1 MSTTTPR
8 PPDPAPADG
17 GAARGPAGVDVGQ
30 IVFAG
35 LLAVAGVYLVVDAS
49 SLRIGFADPVGPR
62 LFPYVI
68 GGALIVLAAIWIVAT
83 LRGDRA
89 EAEGGEDVDLDQR
102 SDFVTVGK
110 LAVVLAANVL
120 LVDVLGWAVTGGLLF
135 AGAAWALGSRTLV
148 RDLLVGVALAL
159 ASWYFFYVAL
169 GVPLTPG
176 ILDGIL

>member
-1 MSTTTPR
+1 MSTTSPEAPVPASETPTKT
-8 PPDPAPADG
+8 PAQ
-17 GAARGPAGVDVGQ
+17 GVDVGQ

-35 LLAVAGVYLVVDAS
+35 VLGVAGAYVVLDATT
-49 SLRIGFADPVGPR
+49 LNIGFADPVGPR

-68 GGALIVLAAIWIVAT
+68 GSVLIVLSVVWIVAT

-89 EAEGGEDVDLDQR
+89 EPEEGEDVDLDQKA
-102 SDFVTVGK
+102 DFALVGK
-110 LAVVLAANVL
+110 LAAVLVANVL

-148 RDLLVGVALAL
+148 RDLLVGVALAVL
-159 ASWYFFYVAL
+159 SWYFFYVAL
-169 GVPLTPG
+169 GVPLSPG

>member
-1 MSTTTPR
+1 VSTDVTDRT
-8 PPDPAPADG
+8 DGAPAPTA
-17 GAARGPAGVDVGQ
+17 PGVDRGQ

-35 LLAVAGVYLVVDAS
+35 VLAVAGAYLVLDART
-49 SLRIGFADPVGPR
+49 LNIGFADPVGPR

-68 GGALIVLAAIWIVAT
+68 GGGLIVLAAIWVVAT

-89 EAEGGEDVDLDQR
+89 EAEGGEDVDLSQK

-110 LAVVLAANVL
+110 LFAILAANVL
-120 LVDVLGWAVTGGLLF
+120 LVEVLGWAVTGALLF
-135 AGAAWALGSRTLV
+135 AGAAWALGSRTLI
-148 RDLLVGVALAL
+148 RDLLVGAVLSV

-176 ILDGIL
+176 VLDGIL